1 MLKKSAKTVAQTL
14 AAISNAALVVVKNL
28 KKIVL
33 TTNMGDLIR
42 LLPLL
47 PPVVIG
53 IYVLF
58 GAFWPKRQLFFSKG
72 QRTGAGLEH

>member
-28 KKIVL
+28 KKIVKPEKPSKTL
-33 TTNMGDLIR
+33 LLLI
-42 LLPLL
+42 